1 MGDLY
6 LTTYQRGNK
15 KQCLHLVNRKLKLDS
30 YISTLILM
38 NFILVVTQSSKIS
51 GKLSSL
57 QTALQAANMH
67 EKYMQD

>member
-6 LTTYQRGNK
+6 LTIYQRGNK

-30 YISTLILM
+30 YISTPILM